1 MYISD
6 LVDSRI
12 TLLPELWKILAEII
26 KQISGIPTANT
37 SLVPSSKSWNAEV
50 AQLSP
55 LFNSPLWS
63 GPQAETSYR
72 TAVDE
77 KRKLAFDR
85 TYCVRGSHFTWANLY
100 SLSLIIYC
108 HQWIKCL
115 SLLAT
120 VQNPDPCFLPASMG
134 MHFHHSSWLHR
145 PAGPVLELILWQ
157 SPK

>member
-12 TLLPELWKILAEII
+12 TLLPELWRIIAEII

-50 AQLSP
+50 AQLLP

-63 GPQAETSYR
+63 GPQAETSNR

-77 KRKLAFDR
+77 KRKPAFDR
-85 TYCVRGSHFTWANLY
+85 TYCFRGSHFTWANLY
-100 SLSLIIYC
+100 SLSLMIYC
-108 HQWIKCL
+108 HQWRKCL
-115 SLLAT
+115 SLLTSIQTPKPLLSPSGYGNAFPSLFLAAPT
-120 VQNPDPCFLPASMG
+120 CRTCARTDPLMKP
-134 MHFHHSSWLHR
+134 
-145 PAGPVLELILWQ
+145 
-157 SPK
+157 